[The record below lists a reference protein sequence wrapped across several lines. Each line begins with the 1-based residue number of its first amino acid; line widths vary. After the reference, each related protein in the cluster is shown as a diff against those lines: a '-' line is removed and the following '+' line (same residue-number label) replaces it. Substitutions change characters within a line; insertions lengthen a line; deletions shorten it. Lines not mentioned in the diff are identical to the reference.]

1 MVHSRQG
8 LGGTWLNWDDY
19 SPSVS
24 DTGVWSGGYPGV
36 NIIQG
41 GYYCSEST
49 SFSGNNP
56 TNGPEVVTL
65 NLGLA
70 VRIDLVLAA
79 CSLFSARCCDSSAPP
94 SSGSLAS
101 CRVGSKANC
110 TEVSPF
116 ARSSRQAEFD
126 RFRLRQVDGSG
137 KLPTELLM
145 LA

>member
-41 GYYCSEST
+41 GYYCSESG

-56 TNGPEVVTL
+56 TNGPEIITL
-65 NLGLA
+65 SLSLA
-70 VRIDLVLAA
+70 VRIDLDLAV
-79 CSLFSARCCDSSAPP
+79 CSLFSACCYDSSAPP

-101 CRVGSKANC
+101 CRVANC
-110 TEVSPF
+110 TDSSF
-116 ARSSRQAEFD
+116 ARWSRQVEFD
-126 RFRLRQVDGSG
+126 RFRLRQADGMG
-137 KLPTELLM
+137 KLPTELHVS
-145 LA
+145 A